1 MITTSE
7 EAAHELLEVV
17 PAVMKEIRAEMRNR
31 RTLDLTVPQ
40 FRALA
45 FVDKN
50 KDASLSVVANH
61 MGLTLPT
68 TSRLIDL
75 LIARGFLTR
84 EDDPSDRR
92 RLKLAVTKRGLT
104 ILDAS
109 RRGTLDYL
117 VNKLN
122 GVDAEDRQL
131 IVEGM
136 KALRLVF
143 INDAQIKAGVK

>member
-1 MITTSE
+1 
-7 EAAHELLEVV
+7 
-17 PAVMKEIRAEMRNR
+17 
-31 RTLDLTVPQ
+31 
-40 FRALA
+40 
-45 FVDKN
+45 
-50 KDASLSVVANH
+50 